1 MEQSIVRLALNGVSK
16 HFGAQAA
23 VDGVALEIHAGE
35 VVALLGPN
43 GAGKSTTLALSLG
56 FLRPDTGSVFV
67 DGFDMAVSPAQGR
80 RTIGYIPEQVNLY
93 PLLSGAEN
101 LEYFAALAGDRLSA
115 PTIHDALL
123 AAGLPADAHH
133 RRMAGYSKGMRQKVG
148 IAIALARHCRLLLLD
163 EPTSGLDPL
172 ASSEFNGLIQDA
184 ASRGAGVL
192 MATHDIFRAWE
203 IASRVL
209 VMRRGRIAAAWT
221 ARELAHQDLES
232 AYLNLMREE
241 APAR

>member
-1 MEQSIVRLALNGVSK
+1 
-16 HFGAQAA
+16 
-23 VDGVALEIHAGE
+23 
-35 VVALLGPN
+35 
-43 GAGKSTTLALSLG
+43 
-56 FLRPDTGSVFV
+56 
-67 DGFDMAVSPAQGR
+67 
-80 RTIGYIPEQVNLY
+80 
-93 PLLSGAEN
+93 
-101 LEYFAALAGDRLSA
+101 
-115 PTIHDALL
+115 
-123 AAGLPADAHH
+123 
-133 RRMAGYSKGMRQKVG
+133 
-148 IAIALARHCRLLLLD
+148 LLLLD